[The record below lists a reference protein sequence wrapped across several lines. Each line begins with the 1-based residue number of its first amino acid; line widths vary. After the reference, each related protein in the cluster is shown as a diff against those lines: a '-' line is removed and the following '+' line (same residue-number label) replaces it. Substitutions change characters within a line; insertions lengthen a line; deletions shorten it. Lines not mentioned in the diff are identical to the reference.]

1 MTIFGFNTDVKQGSS
16 VYHVQ
21 SEARHHEELLQTQ
34 VFVRGRCIGKH
45 DASYAAHKSQPDF
58 SEQHLET
65 MLRDQHKLVLD
76 AVRDGRMDEVLRKP
90 DTPRGLRLRW
100 VESDEPD
107 LSRGL
112 LIRLVVTDG
121 DQAVSGARVTSR
133 LKPAQGP
140 PLYAQGTTDKSGTA
154 ELRLPLTSLP
164 EVPVLVQ
171 ATHAGRVTTR
181 KFRLR
186 KPS

>member
-1 MTIFGFNTDVKQGSS
+1 MTIFGFNTDVKQGNT

-21 SEARHHEELLQTQ
+21 SEARRHEELLQTQ

-45 DASYAAHKSQPDF
+45 DASYAPQKAQPGF
-58 SEQHLET
+58 SEQQLES

-90 DTPRGLRLRW
+90 DAPRGLRLRW
-100 VESDEPD
+100 VGVDPVQLD
-107 LSRGL
+107 NGVVM
-112 LIRLVVTDG
+112 RLVVTDG
-121 DQAVSGARVTSR
+121 DAGVPGARVTTR
-133 LKPAQGP
+133 LNLSNRPV
-140 PLYAQGTTDKSGTA
+140 YAQAMTDQSGTA
-154 ELRLPLTSLP
+154 ELRLPIDSLP
-164 EVPVLVQ
+164 DAPVLVQ

-186 KPS
+186 KPN